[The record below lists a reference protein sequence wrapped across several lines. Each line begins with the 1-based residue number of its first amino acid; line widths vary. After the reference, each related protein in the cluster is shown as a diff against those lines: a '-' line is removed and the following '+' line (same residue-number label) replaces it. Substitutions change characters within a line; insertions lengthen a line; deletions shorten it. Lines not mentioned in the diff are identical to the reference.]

1 MIRIELRQ
9 PARVQGTIAR
19 PQSLALLVLI
29 WLRQTE
35 LSSSPQLQDKSQS
48 QVAGRQIKSQRVH
61 RTGDAHRPQTAL
73 AEVAQYPKG
82 GLVTAMELGC
92 LFPDATHLRM
102 IISRAFVDFS
112 VWGIEVGWG
121 DDQSV
126 SCALLNTRNR
136 NRGPFWLTQ
145 RAFETLQ
152 IFCNG
157 KIAAQS
163 DVYAFLKLPPAPVQA
178 RLEIAKSDPA
188 TANFWREFAIAKR
201 EQLDGHLI
209 IDAQRG
215 ALAGFRRAQSLSRA
229 PELQAFA
236 LLQQAMVWRRAG
248 NPEAATK
255 DLKSLRVLLTQLS
268 APHWLEALASVVQA
282 WCAYANRDLIRA
294 ERILLAAEQN
304 ETLAPFF
311 AHHPRVQ
318 SERANLHALFQRAR
332 ALDESLDFALR
343 KQSARAAIEYYQS
356 ALAFSC
362 EAELFD
368 TAMSVASNL
377 GWSIWL
383 FARCQL
389 SEVQA
394 SAAHDGQINRSTTN
408 NTLAGETEAQIEAL
422 RWIALAEVL
431 NAQHGSGINFWNQ
444 IYLLRIV
451 RNGGSNRVKPKLLQ
465 FQKWPII
472 NGKDY
477 AQLSAQPALRS
488 WLSVVRN
495 LYAQIEKGLLQVD
508 ALQRANL
515 LLELAWY
522 EAHQGDLSASRI
534 AVNHLTK
541 RLPELVQSDREFFRQ
556 AIRCLPGK

>member
-9 PARVQGTIAR
+9 PARIQGTTAR
-19 PQSLALLVLI
+19 PQSLALLLLI
-29 WLRQTE
+29 WLRRTEHSSVSRQT
-35 LSSSPQLQDKSQS
+35 KS
-48 QVAGRQIKSQRVH
+48 AA
-61 RTGDAHRPQTAL
+61 RTS
-73 AEVAQYPKG
+73 
-82 GLVTAMELGC
+82 VTAMELAQ

-102 IISRAFVDFS
+102 LISRAFADFAA
-112 VWGIEVGWG
+112 WGIEVGWG
-121 DDQSV
+121 EDQNV

-145 RAFETLQ
+145 RAFEALR
-152 IFCNG
+152 IFNG
-157 KIAAQS
+157 DRLAALS
-163 DVYAFLKLPPAPVQA
+163 DIYAFLKLAPAPPPASP
-178 RLEIAKSDPA
+178 EIRHTYPA
-188 TANFWREFAIAKR
+188 AANFWREFAIAKR

-209 IDAQRG
+209 VDAQRG
-215 ALAGFRRAQSLSRA
+215 ALAGFRRAQGLSQA

-248 NPEAATK
+248 NPDAAMK
-255 DLKSLRVLLTQLS
+255 DLKALRVLLKQLP

-282 WCAYANRDLIRA
+282 WCAYANRDLARA

-304 ETLAPFF
+304 ETLAAFF

-332 ALDESLDFALR
+332 ALDETRDFAQR
-343 KQSARAAIEYYQS
+343 NQAARAAIVYYQS
-356 ALAFSC
+356 ALALSC

-389 SEVQA
+389 RDFLSGSVQEDRQNTA
-394 SAAHDGQINRSTTN
+394 SGVKTASN
-408 NTLAGETEAQIEAL
+408 GESEAQIEAL

-451 RNGGSNRVKPKLLQ
+451 RNGGAKQVKPKLLQ
-465 FQKWPII
+465 FQQWPII
-472 NGKDY
+472 SAKHY
-477 AQLSAQPALRS
+477 AQLSAQPMQSS
-488 WLSVVRN
+488 WLAVVRN
-495 LYAQIEKGLLQVD
+495 LYTQIEKGLLQVD
-508 ALQRANL
+508 ALQRANT

-522 EAHQGDLSASRI
+522 EAHQGELSASRT
-534 AVNHLTK
+534 AVNLLIK
-541 RLPELVQSDREFFRQ
+541 RLPELVQSDRDFFRQ
-556 AIRCLPGK
+556 ALRCLPGK